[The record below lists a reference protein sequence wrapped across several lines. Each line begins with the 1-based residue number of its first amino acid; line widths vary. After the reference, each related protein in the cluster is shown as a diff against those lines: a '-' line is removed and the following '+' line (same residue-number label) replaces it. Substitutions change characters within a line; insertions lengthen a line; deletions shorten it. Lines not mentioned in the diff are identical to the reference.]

1 MSDNPCGSDVHEEY
15 ELSCDQGIRDSGL
28 EHPSH
33 TLCWCRVEEDT
44 QDEDGDE
51 DDDDDDDDDD
61 WTDGPA
67 GWCSGGCDDK
77 WNGEM
82 ASREEC
88 IGACDEAGYEAMSW
102 MPSETECFCF
112 DCCDCISEFD
122 AEDDCWCG
130 ETDGFDPGAMSE
142 SECAAAGCHYYGS
155 PHHWCECDQKENCAS
170 VGGEWECDVFGPVA
184 VKGFPPPE
192 VCDHDEDEDCGS
204 DATSGSDADVT
215 CSLVI
220 NDEITAVY
228 VDGQDVTGSLCGGW
242 PATLRFSSA
251 ASLFAISGYD
261 NEGGCQYGGFAMR
274 CTTAD
279 GTGPWHGLTADTQNW
294 RASNWVSG
302 SSWTQLGFDDSAWQ
316 TPSVGGEPEYGT
328 DLVGGGD
335 TICVEGDF
343 YFRREVD
350 HPTPLES
357 PFLVTG
363 DLTFEG
369 MTYEAA
375 RDNTDVFVAAVAD
388 LCGVAA
394 SAVTVEISEARRR
407 RLAEG
412 IVVTYT
418 VGVATANEAQ
428 AVTSAISSSSTA
440 DVDAAISKAATD
452 AGVDEDFDG
461 VTTTNVGTP
470 TTTASGD
477 DGSGGNGGNGG
488 ADAAS
493 AGLIAGVVVG
503 VAALAAIGVGA
514 YVYMRS
520 KASGADSPPLAEVQL
535 VGSADEAA
543 LPNTSDSSGSPS
555 TMGGKEVEMSD
566 ADFGNIERKVLL
578 EDRPWTDRRCGY
590 FSVLCVLFFI
600 CSAIGLGATG
610 APRYD
615 TNSDNEIEG
624 VNDKYLAD
632 AKKCCDKAAV
642 PPPGAESLY
651 PTGFWEMSEMCREME
666 DNNQWDAPSARRR
679 RLASKKNTPVPQNV
693 WEGFSMHPGIPI
705 GVVAI
710 IIFLCGGFLK
720 LMEKVATHVLFGTFF
735 AEAVFCIYLGVGG
748 EQVEPIM
755 FVIAALI
762 GVYVFCVRA
771 QIRKAGNIISVAC
784 NALLSMPSLM
794 CLVYTWML
802 ASASLVIVLIL
813 VASAAG
819 RHAAVKENTEKAA
832 GVQAGVQIEYTSCDW
847 KDDSTAG
854 GLFFVMYIIWVW
866 MGNYVTMTQVYYVAG
881 CTAQYVWDPSLV
893 KASMPLTL
901 LKLAF
906 TRSGGTVSKT
916 AWVLQ
921 VINYIKKNSKCSCRN
936 CLTLIVRWPI
946 VLLACIVRC
955 CCFTWLEMLNKYV
968 LVFHVITADE
978 FWLSAKR
985 CYKLMKKR
993 GLGAL
998 VMETSA
1004 QNSFVIIGYGLSLC
1018 VGIFTWWWM
1027 GVEYGKDVLGNND
1040 MWGDTDTYG
1049 PGWPKFMIFVMALML
1064 IAPAAAMAIIIIVA
1078 MAVGDSITRCWI
1090 PWCCG
1095 VFCGAVTAFFFWQTV
1110 NALLVASNAA
1120 FVCIAIDKENGVGEV
1135 STSAEGGA
1143 LYALVQGEIAE
1154 EVKALKEGGEEV
1166 PERGTAVTPKAAA
1179 GGAAEMTAVPP

>member
-1 MSDNPCGSDVHEEY
+1 
-15 ELSCDQGIRDSGL
+15 
-28 EHPSH
+28 
-33 TLCWCRVEEDT
+33 
-44 QDEDGDE
+44 
-51 DDDDDDDDDD
+51 
-61 WTDGPA
+61 
-67 GWCSGGCDDK
+67 
-77 WNGEM
+77 
-82 ASREEC
+82 
-88 IGACDEAGYEAMSW
+88 
-102 MPSETECFCF
+102 
-112 DCCDCISEFD
+112 
-122 AEDDCWCG
+122 
-130 ETDGFDPGAMSE
+130 
-142 SECAAAGCHYYGS
+142 
-155 PHHWCECDQKENCAS
+155 
-170 VGGEWECDVFGPVA
+170 
-184 VKGFPPPE
+184 
-192 VCDHDEDEDCGS
+192 
-204 DATSGSDADVT
+204 
-215 CSLVI
+215 
-220 NDEITAVY
+220 
-228 VDGQDVTGSLCGGW
+228 
-242 PATLRFSSA
+242 
-251 ASLFAISGYD
+251 
-261 NEGGCQYGGFAMR
+261 
-274 CTTAD
+274 
-279 GTGPWHGLTADTQNW
+279 
-294 RASNWVSG
+294 
-302 SSWTQLGFDDSAWQ
+302 
-316 TPSVGGEPEYGT
+316 
-328 DLVGGGD
+328 
-335 TICVEGDF
+335 
-343 YFRREVD
+343 
-350 HPTPLES
+350 
-357 PFLVTG
+357 
-363 DLTFEG
+363 
-369 MTYEAA
+369 
-375 RDNTDVFVAAVAD
+375 
-388 LCGVAA
+388 
-394 SAVTVEISEARRR
+394 
-407 RLAEG
+407 
-412 IVVTYT
+412 
-418 VGVATANEAQ
+418 
-428 AVTSAISSSSTA
+428 
-440 DVDAAISKAATD
+440 
-452 AGVDEDFDG
+452 
-461 VTTTNVGTP
+461 
-470 TTTASGD
+470 
-477 DGSGGNGGNGG
+477 
-488 ADAAS
+488 
-493 AGLIAGVVVG
+493 
-503 VAALAAIGVGA
+503 
-514 YVYMRS
+514 
-520 KASGADSPPLAEVQL
+520 
-535 VGSADEAA
+535 
-543 LPNTSDSSGSPS
+543 
-555 TMGGKEVEMSD
+555 MSD
-566 ADFGNIERKVLL
+566 ADFGNIERTVLV

-632 AKKCCDKAAV
+632 AKKCCEKAAV

-710 IIFLCGGFLK
+710 IMFLCGGFLK
-720 LMEKVATHVLFGTFF
+720 LMEKVATHVLFGTFL
-735 AEAVFCIYLGVGG
+735 AEAAFCIYLGVGG
-748 EQVEPIM
+748 EQVEPVM

-762 GVYVFCVRA
+762 GVYVYCVRA
-771 QIRKAGNIISVAC
+771 QIRKAGNIISVAS

-921 VINYIKKNSKCSCRN
+921 VINYIKKNSKFSCRN

-1166 PERGTAVTPKAAA
+1166 PEFEAVAVTPKAAA
-1179 GGAAEMTAVPP
+1179 GGAAEMTAVPPLMPPPPPTGRNFCSNCGAPLQGSFCSQCGARA